1 MDNSGLPRLAEPD
14 DALYAS
20 TLGAADIIVIKQ
32 SDQVCGYDG
41 PVVGCYDTSISVP

>member
-1 MDNSGLPRLAEPD
+1 MDNDGFPRLAD
-14 DALYAS
+14 LMLLS

-41 PVVGCYDTSISVP
+41 PVGGCYDTSISVP